1 MVFFV
6 NKEAGQRPCPS
17 AGLNLH
23 NVFFLCMG
31 NFVRFLNVRVGQFLN
46 FFQER
51 GMGQLAGARQSGG
64 VETRFT
70 DFTKDDDLIV
80 ASRKAAIQL
89 IESDPQLTGANNRE
103 IRKRL
108 ERRYERAMELF
119 RVG

>member
-1 MVFFV
+1 MD
-6 NKEAGQRPCPS
+6 
-17 AGLNLH
+17 L
-23 NVFFLCMG
+23 
-31 NFVRFLNVRVGQFLN
+31 
-46 FFQER
+46 QER

-89 IESDPQLTGANNRE
+89 IESDPRLNGAQNRE